1 MCSLLMLRDDLIQ
14 NYLAQESNAMQ
25 FPHVLDRALID
36 PLVFSCFQLM
46 LNYGQLCF
54 FFFRGHLF
62 LIWFLWIETK
72 SLIDGVYFIHI

>member
-36 PLVFSCFQLM
+36 PLVFSCF
-46 LNYGQLCF
+46 
-54 FFFRGHLF
+54 
-62 LIWFLWIETK
+62 
-72 SLIDGVYFIHI
+72 